1 MSIKR
6 CVTKIEFGPKPADF
20 KVILDD
26 GSELGGITQATA
38 ETKWQ
43 ELATFHMDGYVMAG
57 KGMNGEPM
65 PIVCTRP
72 EVELQMMGVKP

>member
-1 MSIKR
+1 MTIRR
-6 CVTKIEFGPKPADF
+6 CIVRIEFGQSPKDF

-26 GSELGGITQATA
+26 GSELHGITKA
-38 ETKWQ
+38 EAWT
-43 ELATFHMDGYVMAG
+43 EYERFATFRMEGLVMAG

-72 EVELQMMGVKP
+72 EGEAL